1 MAVSVP
7 SYESTGV
14 QRTWRNHR
22 GCDSK
27 FGLQFARA
35 ADNGS
40 NVAPALAT
48 AKIPLDD
55 VHALA

>member
-1 MAVSVP
+1 MTRP

-14 QRTWRNHR
+14 HRIWRNR
-22 GCDSK
+22 SERNCYE

-35 ADNGS
+35 GDGPNI
-40 NVAPALAT
+40 APALAT
-48 AKIPLDD
+48 TKIPLGD